1 MNRKGRREIQKVLRK
16 NGYTKNSAK
25 TFTMRLDNQTA
36 NDTTAWEGEK
46 VKIDV
51 ERIKSY
57 PDWREMRK
65 DYREWI
71 ESHEGEVFTVE
82 FDPSKK
88 ENNSMET
95 NIFVQLK
102 EDTTEPK
109 WLFWA
114 GDLIRE
120 PNQEKPKTTK
130 QIEREKH
137 QKYVESI
144 VQNLV

>member
-1 MNRKGRREIQKVLRK
+1 
-16 NGYTKNSAK
+16 
-25 TFTMRLDNQTA
+25 
-36 NDTTAWEGEK
+36 
-46 VKIDV
+46 
-51 ERIKSY
+51 
-57 PDWREMRK
+57 
-65 DYREWI
+65 
-71 ESHEGEVFTVE
+71 
-82 FDPSKK
+82 
-88 ENNSMET
+88 MET

>member
-1 MNRKGRREIQKVLRK
+1 MDPAPGTFRVRGDTIELIPTNIDLNEVIRIELFGDEPKIEA
-16 NGYTKNSAK
+16 SFAK
-25 TFTMRLDNQTA
+25 
-36 NDTTAWEGEK
+36 
-46 VKIDV
+46 
-51 ERIKSY
+51 
-57 PDWREMRK
+57 
-65 DYREWI
+65 
-71 ESHEGEVFTVE
+71 
-82 FDPSKK
+82 DPSISEKLYH
-88 ENNSMET
+88 MEAIVT

-130 QIEREKH
+130 QIEREKY
-137 QKYVESI
+137 QKYVDSI